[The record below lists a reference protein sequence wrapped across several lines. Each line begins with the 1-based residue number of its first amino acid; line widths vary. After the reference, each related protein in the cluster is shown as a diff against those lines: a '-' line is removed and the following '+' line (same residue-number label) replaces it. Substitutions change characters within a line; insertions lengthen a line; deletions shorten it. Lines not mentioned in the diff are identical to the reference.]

1 MFGWLRRW
9 RERAIKRMIE
19 EQLAES
25 RAFKAQ
31 WREEHGD
38 EPFPLAPDQRRALK
52 EKRDQ
57 LSPEMRKMLEPDDFF
72 GLDERAAEAGDEC

>member
-9 RERAIKRMIE
+9 RRRAMERMIE
-19 EQLAES
+19 QQLAES
-25 RAFKAQ
+25 RAIKAQ

-38 EPFPLAPDQRRALK
+38 EPFPLTPGQRRALQ

-57 LSPEMRKMLEPDDFF
+57 LSPEMRKMLDPDDFF
-72 GLDERAAEAGDEC
+72 GLDESAAEDREEG

>member
-9 RERAIKRMIE
+9 RRRALERMIE
-19 EQLAES
+19 QQLAES
-25 RAFKAQ
+25 RAIKAQ

-38 EPFPLAPDQRRALK
+38 EPFPLTPEQRRVLQ

-57 LSPEMRKMLEPDDFF
+57 LSPEMRKILDPDDFF
-72 GLDERAAEAGDEC
+72 GLDERAAKKGNES

>member
-9 RERAIKRMIE
+9 RRRALERMIE
-19 EQLAES
+19 QQLAEN
-25 RAFKAQ
+25 KALKVQ
-31 WREEHGD
+31 WREERGD
-38 EPFPLAPDQRRALK
+38 EPFPMTPDERRVLK

-57 LSPEMRKMLEPDDFF
+57 LSPEMRKMLDVGDFL

>member
-9 RERAIKRMIE
+9 RRRALERLIVQ
-19 EQLAES
+19 QLAEN
-25 RAFKAQ
+25 RALKAQ

-38 EPFPLAPDQRRALK
+38 EPLPLTPEQRRALQ

-57 LSPEMRKMLEPDDFF
+57 LSPEMRKMLDSDDFF
-72 GLDERAAEAGDEC
+72 GPDERSAEDREEG

>member
-9 RERAIKRMIE
+9 HRREMERIIE
-19 EQLAES
+19 QQLAES

-38 EPFPLAPDQRRALK
+38 EPVPLTPDQRRRLK
-52 EKRDQ
+52 ETRDQ
-57 LSPEMRKMLEPDDFF
+57 LSPEMRKMLAPNDFF
-72 GLDERAAEAGDEC
+72 GLDERAAEAGVGD